1 MKGLTMKVAYKLL
14 GIKPDRKLKK
24 LSGNLCST
32 EEFYQLGVQV
42 AHRKD
47 Y

>member
-24 LSGNLCST
+24 LSDNLCST

-42 AHRKD
+42 ARRKN